1 GVGLSSR
8 TKNKYKSLIIQRVS
22 CLNNEKENIFSFS
35 KEEKVNL
42 NGKGFNEI
50 LLPNP
55 IFRFFLGISTLVIFT
70 YLIRMIL
77 LDIISVGILFIYLAI
92 ALSFLLPF
100 ILFGKLYVA
109 GSIYEGY
116 LEIYNSL
123 YRYGKYKEIIFWDNK
138 RISKLRLQ
146 NVKFPNYTTSTITN
160 IQFDFGKSEL
170 IAIESKNS
178 SGKTYL
184 SNILTN
190 NIRVPAYTVLYDEVD
205 VEKLSDSKEFDKKIV
220 LLNSCEELNCDA
232 TILDNITQGE
242 NYSEQDIYDACQ
254 EACILNFINN

>member
-1 GVGLSSR
+1 MIGVGLSSR
-8 TKNKYKSLIIQRVS
+8 IKNKYKSLIIQRVS
-22 CLNNEKENIFSFS
+22 CLNNEKESIFSFG
-35 KEEKVNL
+35 KDEKVNL
-42 NGKGFNEI
+42 NGKDFNEI

-55 IFRFFLGISTLVIFT
+55 IFRFFLGISIFAIFT

-138 RISKLRLQ
+138 RISNLRLQ
-146 NVKFPNYTTSTITN
+146 NIK
-160 IQFDFGKSEL
+160 
-170 IAIESKNS
+170 
-178 SGKTYL
+178 
-184 SNILTN
+184 
-190 NIRVPAYTVLYDEVD
+190 
-205 VEKLSDSKEFDKKIV
+205 
-220 LLNSCEELNCDA
+220 
-232 TILDNITQGE
+232 
-242 NYSEQDIYDACQ
+242 
-254 EACILNFINN
+254 

>member
-1 GVGLSSR
+1 ISRIVYRRKNKLLGEIKRKVKNEFLPRIVIFLNDIPVYIFSITIKWLASLPLLFLGILLFRYDTNMFILCLLMGILNILIGVGLSSR

-146 NVKFPNYTTSTITN
+146 NV
-160 IQFDFGKSEL
+160 
-170 IAIESKNS
+170 
-178 SGKTYL
+178 
-184 SNILTN
+184 
-190 NIRVPAYTVLYDEVD
+190 
-205 VEKLSDSKEFDKKIV
+205 
-220 LLNSCEELNCDA
+220 
-232 TILDNITQGE
+232 
-242 NYSEQDIYDACQ
+242 
-254 EACILNFINN
+254 

>member
-1 GVGLSSR
+1 LLGEIKRKVKNEFLPRIVIFLNDIPVYIFSITIKWLASLPLLFLGILLFRYDTNMFILCLLMGILNILIGVGLSSR

-146 NVKFPNYTTSTITN
+146 NVKFPNYT
-160 IQFDFGKSEL
+160 
-170 IAIESKNS
+170 
-178 SGKTYL
+178 
-184 SNILTN
+184 
-190 NIRVPAYTVLYDEVD
+190 
-205 VEKLSDSKEFDKKIV
+205 
-220 LLNSCEELNCDA
+220 
-232 TILDNITQGE
+232 
-242 NYSEQDIYDACQ
+242 
-254 EACILNFINN
+254 